1 MWSHIESKEQI
12 ESGYLWLNDFDYH
25 FKRFKFQMRTAW
37 VWSGSYDTR
46 LYAYEPSLPLSFLL
60 PAYYDPSTR
69 NLILIE
75 YKGENKIS
83 LALKIARTD
92 YFQKEVIGSGLD
104 AIAAS
109 HKTDIGLQVAYIP

>member
-1 MWSHIESKEQI
+1 
-12 ESGYLWLNDFDYH
+12 
-25 FKRFKFQMRTAW
+25 
-37 VWSGSYDTR
+37 
-46 LYAYEPSLPLSFLL
+46 LL

-75 YKGENKIS
+75 YKAENKIS
-83 LALKIARTD
+83 IALKIARTD
-92 YFQKEVIGSGLD
+92 YLQKEVIGSGLD